1 MCKFVTIFISDA
13 KGLRQSWR
21 NTHMIQFK
29 VMNSGGAYIIKLG
42 IHAGM
47 LLAGILLICC
57 CAGCGSRDKMRE
69 EDSLQVLLTEEEDFS
84 GHEDSG
90 QTQDGLSGDN
100 SEEEAQDEGE
110 EGQKSGESPEKVF
123 VHICGAVRTPGVYE
137 LPADARVYEAVLC
150 AGGMREDAAEEIVN
164 QAKILTDGE
173 QIYIPTDSEVLES
186 REQGLEGDVWNG
198 SPVMQAGQSEQEYGA
213 GSSAEKKVNINTA
226 SREELMTLNGIG
238 ETRADSIIAYREAN
252 GGFEKVEDLMKVE
265 GIKEGVFNKIKDSIE
280 VGAGS

>member
-47 LLAGILLICC
+47 LLAGILLLCC

-100 SEEEAQDEGE
+100 SEEVPRMPTFL
-110 EGQKSGESPEKVF
+110 SF
-123 VHICGAVRTPGVYE
+123 L
-137 LPADARVYEAVLC
+137 LPIR
-150 AGGMREDAAEEIVN
+150 RFF
-164 QAKILTDGE
+164 
-173 QIYIPTDSEVLES
+173 PF
-186 REQGLEGDVWNG
+186 G
-198 SPVMQAGQSEQEYGA
+198 SISY
-213 GSSAEKKVNINTA
+213 NIGC
-226 SREELMTLNGIG
+226 S
-238 ETRADSIIAYREAN
+238 
-252 GGFEKVEDLMKVE
+252 
-265 GIKEGVFNKIKDSIE
+265 
-280 VGAGS
+280 